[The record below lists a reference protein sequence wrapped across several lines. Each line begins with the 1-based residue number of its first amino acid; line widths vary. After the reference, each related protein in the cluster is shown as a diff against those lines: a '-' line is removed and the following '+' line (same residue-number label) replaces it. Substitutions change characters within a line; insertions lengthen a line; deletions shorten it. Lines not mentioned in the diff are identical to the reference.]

1 MKINPVCENRIFQR
15 AYRKGKKYAGRYC
28 VIYTLPNNQNGDL
41 RLGLTVTKGRGG
53 AVVRC
58 RIRRI
63 LRAAYCD
70 VLSRR
75 GVTGG
80 CNIIIVARDAAVTAK
95 STDIVPEIEA
105 GLDFLGVLSKP

>member
-1 MKINPVCENRIFQR
+1 MKINPVCENRTFQR

-28 VIYTLPNNQNGDL
+28 VIYALPKRPDDGV

-63 LRAAYCD
+63 LRAAWYD
-70 VLSRR
+70 VMSRR
-75 GVTGG
+75 EIKCGFD
-80 CNIIIVARDAAVTAK
+80 IIIVARDASVTAK
-95 STDIVPEIEA
+95 STDISPELEA
-105 GLDFLGVLSKP
+105 GLDYLDVLLKQ